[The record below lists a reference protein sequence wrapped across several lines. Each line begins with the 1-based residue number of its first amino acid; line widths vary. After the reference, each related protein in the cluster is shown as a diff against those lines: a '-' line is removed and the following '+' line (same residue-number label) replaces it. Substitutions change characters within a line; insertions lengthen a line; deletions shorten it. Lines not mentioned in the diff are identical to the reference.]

1 MSIAIIYF
9 IPYEVYFDILS
20 AFLYPIGYIFM
31 TVNEFHH
38 YPTTKPW
45 FFHYLLHR
53 QPQLAALLNFGKS
66 HKSM

>member
-1 MSIAIIYF
+1 MSIAVMYF
-9 IPYEVYFDILS
+9 IPYEVYFDKSSVL
-20 AFLYPIGYIFM
+20 LYPIGYIFM
-31 TVNEFHH
+31 TVNEFPH

-45 FFHYLLHR
+45 FFRCFLHR